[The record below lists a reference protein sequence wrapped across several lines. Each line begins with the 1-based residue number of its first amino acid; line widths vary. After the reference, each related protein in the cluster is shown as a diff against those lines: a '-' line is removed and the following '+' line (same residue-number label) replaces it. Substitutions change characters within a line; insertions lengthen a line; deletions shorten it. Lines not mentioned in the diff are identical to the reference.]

1 MAKDNDDFD
10 PWANN
15 SSNSGKPSGRKGK
28 KPSSVGQSGQEPD
41 IDELMRK
48 FRQTSEGIF
57 GGGKKKGGGKSSPP
71 AASAKGIALLVAA
84 GIFLYV
90 LFGSVFVVET
100 GEEAVVLRFGEY
112 HRTVG
117 DGLNFKLP
125 APFEK
130 SYIYD
135 VEDVR
140 EITIGKT
147 TDESLMVTSD
157 ENIANV
163 AFTVQW
169 KIADLQSFLFQIRD
183 TENSVKTIAE
193 SAMREVIANTTI
205 AEALGEGEGRTR
217 VAEETDRI
225 MQLMFD
231 SYETGIEIIGVQL
244 KPIDVPPQVVDAQ
257 IDVQN
262 AKTSQERLKNDAQ
275 AYRNK
280 ILPKARGEAVQKVE
294 DAEAYKQAVIAKAEG
309 ETSRFS
315 AVYKEYRNAKTV
327 TRKRIYLD
335 TMQEV
340 LTGMDKVIVDGNNG
354 VVPYL
359 PLPEL
364 KKKGGE
370 NAK

>member
-1 MAKDNDDFD
+1 MAKDDDNFD
-10 PWANN
+10 PW
-15 SSNSGKPSGRKGK
+15 SNGTGKSGGK
-28 KPSSVGQSGQEPD
+28 KGGKVPSNQEPD
-41 IDELMRK
+41 IEEMMRK
-48 FRQTSEGIF
+48 FRATSEGIF
-57 GGGKKKGGGKSSPP
+57 GGGKKKNNGGGNSELPP
-71 AASAKGIALLVAA
+71 VNGKGIALLAVA
-84 GIFLYV
+84 GLFLYI
-90 LFGSVFVVET
+90 LFSVPYTVET

-125 APFEK
+125 SPIENK
-130 SYIYD
+130 YVYD

-140 EITIGKT
+140 EVTIGKT

-169 KIADLQSFLFQIRD
+169 KIADLKDFLFKIRD
-183 TENSVKTIAE
+183 AENSVKTIAE

-205 AEALGEGEGRTR
+205 AEALGEAEGRTR
-217 VAEETDRI
+217 MTEETTRI
-225 MQLMFD
+225 MQSMFD
-231 SYETGIEIIGVQL
+231 AYETGIVIVGVQL

-262 AKTSQERLKNDAQ
+262 AKTEQEKVKNQAQ
-275 AYRNK
+275 AYRNA
-280 ILPKARGEAVQKVE
+280 ILPKARGEAAKRIQ
-294 DAEAYKQAVIAKAEG
+294 DAEAYKESVIAKAEG
-309 ETSRFS
+309 EASRFS
-315 AVYKEYRNAKTV
+315 AVYNEYRNAKTV
-327 TRKRIYLD
+327 TKNRIYLD

-340 LTGMDKVIVDGNNG
+340 LSGMDKVIMGDSTG

-364 KKKGGE
+364 KKKGGQ
-370 NAK
+370 NAE